1 MEATQIEAHLSEL
14 GNELERQGIERPIR
28 LLVIGGA
35 FMLLEVRNRKST
47 RDIDILF
54 IDVENPSA
62 ASFYPAFRAA
72 VRAVA
77 ARKRLRESWLNDLVA
92 EVLSD
97 ISLVPEGMLWRQFGK
112 LEVYLP
118 PKDYIL
124 ALKLLAGR
132 RKDTGDILALCR
144 ELQIQ
149 TQEQAQALV
158 DQYIPDPQVQHLNH
172 LERTLKRAFGA

>member
-1 MEATQIEAHLSEL
+1 MEAKHIEAHLAEL
-14 GNELERQGIERPIR
+14 GEELERQGIEQPVR

-35 FMLLEVRNRKST
+35 FMLLQVQNRKST

-54 IDVENPSA
+54 KDVENPSA
-62 ASFYPAFRAA
+62 ASFYSAFKSA

-92 EVLSD
+92 EVLRD
-97 ISLVPEGMLWRQFGK
+97 ISLVPDGTLWRRYGK
-112 LEVYLP
+112 LEVFLP

-132 RKDTGDILALCR
+132 RKDTRDILALCQQL
-144 ELQIQ
+144 EIH
-149 TQEQAQALV
+149 TQEQAKALV
-158 DQYIPDPQVQHLNH
+158 DRYIPDPQVQRLNH
-172 LERTLKRAFGA
+172 LGRTLKRVFGS